1 MLLSR
6 SGHLA
11 SVFSPGDVATRD
23 AAKMQPE
30 NDMAFASLTREQML
44 ARCDLAGIARVVSV
58 GRDSPDSPNLARLAF
73 VRIVKGVLREQGG
86 VVCVRLHGG
95 VAPQPEAV
103 LGAWSDWWDYPVGA
117 TVMTHLDWSGP
128 DSLYQTT
135 WPGAVSEVDEDFA
148 EVA

>member
-6 SGHLA
+6 ACHLA
-11 SVFSPGDVATRD
+11 SVFSPGGVATRD
-23 AAKMQPE
+23 AATNQPE

-44 ARCDLAGIARVVSV
+44 DRCDLAGIARVISV

-73 VRIVKGVLREQGG
+73 VRFVKGQLREQSG
-86 VVCVRLHGG
+86 VACVRLHGG
-95 VAPQPEAV
+95 VAPRLESV

-117 TVMTHLDWSGP
+117 TVMTHLDWNGP
-128 DSLYQTT
+128 EGLYETT